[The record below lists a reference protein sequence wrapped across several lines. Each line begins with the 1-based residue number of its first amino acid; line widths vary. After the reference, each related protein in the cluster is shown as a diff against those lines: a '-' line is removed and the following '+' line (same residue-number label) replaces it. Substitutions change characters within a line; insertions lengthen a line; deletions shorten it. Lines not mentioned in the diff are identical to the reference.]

1 MHGSDAS
8 TGGRAAAARSRRR
21 QAVNRAVLAAFLVA
35 IVAGLALAGCGQDPS
50 SSPTVPTASGAGLV
64 LRRAPDDL
72 GCDAIG
78 VDYRSVTFQIDPTAD
93 EHVFAITDRG
103 ALLRTF
109 WGSGF
114 EAGTAD
120 DPVVRDATGTIV
132 VRDGD
137 VMSVPEGAY
146 PDLHGHF
153 VCLAPDALYILD
165 EAEPG

>member
-1 MHGSDAS
+1 
-8 TGGRAAAARSRRR
+8 
-21 QAVNRAVLAAFLVA
+21 VNRAVVRAFVVA
-35 IVAGLALAGCGQDPS
+35 VVAGLVLVGCGQDP
-50 SSPTVPTASGAGLV
+50 VPSQTAPAGSGAGLV

-114 EAGTAD
+114 QAGTAE

-132 VRDGD
+132 ASDGD
-137 VMSVPEGAY
+137 VLPVPEGAY

-165 EAEPG
+165 EAEPT